1 MPVGQIFEKYGDVPH
16 VYDERKTELSHF
28 GEEVL
33 LIYLWTSWCPP
44 AHKVITEAQ

>member
-44 AHKVITEAQ
+44 AHKVTTEAQ